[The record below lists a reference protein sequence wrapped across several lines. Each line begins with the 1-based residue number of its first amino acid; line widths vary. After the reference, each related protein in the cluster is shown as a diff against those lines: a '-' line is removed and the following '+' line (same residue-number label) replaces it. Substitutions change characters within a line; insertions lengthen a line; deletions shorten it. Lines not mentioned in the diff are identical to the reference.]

1 MTESTLKREKLISL
15 FRKKLVFLPQDEP
28 KTSVIRVK
36 QDKSPIIPHDIK
48 KEKSEIEDMF
58 YFEYGDLLQLYT
70 LLYEL
75 RLTMTRVANIPKN
88 CWSI

>member
-15 FRKKLVFLPQDEP
+15 FRKKLVFLPQDEQ

-48 KEKSEIEDMF
+48 KEKSEIEEETCFTLNTEICLSCILF
-58 YFEYGDLLQLYT
+58 Y
-70 LLYEL
+70 
-75 RLTMTRVANIPKN
+75 MN
-88 CWSI
+88 